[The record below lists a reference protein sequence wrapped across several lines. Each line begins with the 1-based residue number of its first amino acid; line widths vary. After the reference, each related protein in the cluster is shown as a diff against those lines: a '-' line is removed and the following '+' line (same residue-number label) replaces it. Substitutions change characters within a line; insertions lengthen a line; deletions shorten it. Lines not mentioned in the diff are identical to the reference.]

1 MGAILQHPF
10 EGGALIC
17 RPPMVRGA
25 GNGRRGKLR
34 PPPSPMCH
42 GKFLLPKTAPP
53 CVSRKVQHLAVHGH
67 TLPNM
72 DAYDADELI
81 TPREVARRL
90 SVAEETL
97 ASWRSRKKPHL
108 PFLKLGRLVRY
119 RRSDLVAF
127 VQRAAA

>member
-1 MGAILQHPF
+1 
-10 EGGALIC
+10 
-17 RPPMVRGA
+17 
-25 GNGRRGKLR
+25 
-34 PPPSPMCH
+34 MC
-42 GKFLLPKTAPP
+42 GVKMAQSR
-53 CVSRKVQHLAVHGH
+53 VSRMLRHLAFHGH
-67 TLPNM
+67 NLSNM
-72 DAYDADELI
+72 DAHDADELI